1 MLFQQILN
9 GLTIGSVYA
18 LVALGYTLAYGILGL
33 INFSHGEIYMMG
45 AFIAF
50 TCISIF
56 NLNIWLSLI
65 LAILICGLLG
75 IFVELVAFR
84 SIRHGARSSQLISA
98 IGVSVLLQNI
108 AMLTWGSG
116 TQPFPQI
123 ITTKINKI
131 DDIVISNLQIYIL
144 ITAVILMVTLYLL
157 LYKSRIGIAI
167 RATSQDS
174 DTTSLMGINVNRIIS
189 ITFAVGSVLGSAAG
203 ILMGIYYNSIV
214 FNMGYT
220 VGLKAFVAAI
230 LGGIGNIPG
239 TMLGGI
245 ILGFVESLAAGFIS
259 SQYKDALAFLI
270 MIIVLLVKP
279 TGIFGR
285 KEVEKV

>member
-1 MLFQQILN
+1 
-9 GLTIGSVYA
+9 
-18 LVALGYTLAYGILGL
+18 LAVV
-33 INFSHGEIYMMG
+33 
-45 AFIAF
+45 
-50 TCISIF
+50 
-56 NLNIWLSLI
+56 
-65 LAILICGLLG
+65 ICGLIG
-75 IFVELVAFR
+75 IVVEIVAFR

-98 IGVSVLLQNI
+98 IGVSIVLQNI
-108 AMLTWGSG
+108 AMLTWSSR

-123 ITTKINKI
+123 ITTKIIKI
-131 DDIVISNLQIYIL
+131 NDIVISNLQIYIL
-144 ITAVILMVTLYLL
+144 ATAVILMVTLYLL

-167 RATSQDS
+167 RATSQDP
-174 DTTSLMGINVNRIIS
+174 DTTSLMGINVNKIIS
-189 ITFAVGSVLGSAAG
+189 ITFAVGSVLGAAAG
-203 ILMGIYYNSIV
+203 ILMGLYYNSIV

-245 ILGFVESLAAGFIS
+245 LLGFVESISAGFIS

-279 TGIFGR
+279 TGIFGT

>member
-1 MLFQQILN
+1 MADQEEKNCKLH
-9 GLTIGSVYA
+9 Y
-18 LVALGYTLAYGILGL
+18 
-33 INFSHGEIYMMG
+33 
-45 AFIAF
+45 
-50 TCISIF
+50 
-56 NLNIWLSLI
+56 
-65 LAILICGLLG
+65 
-75 IFVELVAFR
+75 
-84 SIRHGARSSQLISA
+84 
-98 IGVSVLLQNI
+98 I
-108 AMLTWGSG
+108 AMLTWSSR

-123 ITTKINKI
+123 ITTKIIKI
-131 DDIVISNLQIYIL
+131 NDIVISNLQIYIL
-144 ITAVILMVTLYLL
+144 ATAVILMVTLYLL

-167 RATSQDS
+167 RATSQDP
-174 DTTSLMGINVNRIIS
+174 DTTSLMGINVNKIIS
-189 ITFAVGSVLGSAAG
+189 ITFAVGSVLGAAAG
-203 ILMGIYYNSIV
+203 ILMGLYYNSIV

-245 ILGFVESLAAGFIS
+245 LLGFVESISAGFIS

-279 TGIFGR
+279 TGIFGT

>member
-33 INFSHGEIYMMG
+33 INFSHGEIYMIG

-50 TCISIF
+50 TCISILG
-56 NLNIWLSLI
+56 LNIWISLI
-65 LAILICGLLG
+65 IAILLCGLIG
-75 IFVELVAFR
+75 ILIEIVAFR

-98 IGVSVLLQNI
+98 IGVSVLLQNT

-116 TQPFPQI
+116 TKPFPQVVP
-123 ITTKINKI
+123 TQINKI
-131 DDIVISNLQIYIL
+131 NDLVLSNLQIYIL
-144 ITAVILMVTLYLL
+144 ITAVALMVILYFL
-157 LYKSRIGIAI
+157 LYKSRIGIAM

-174 DTTSLMGINVNRIIS
+174 DTTSLMGINVNRVIS
-189 ITFAVGSVLGSAAG
+189 ITFAVGSILGAAAG

-239 TMLGGI
+239 TMLGGV
-245 ILGFVESLAAGFIS
+245 ILGLVESLAAGFIS

-279 TGIFGR
+279 TGIFGK